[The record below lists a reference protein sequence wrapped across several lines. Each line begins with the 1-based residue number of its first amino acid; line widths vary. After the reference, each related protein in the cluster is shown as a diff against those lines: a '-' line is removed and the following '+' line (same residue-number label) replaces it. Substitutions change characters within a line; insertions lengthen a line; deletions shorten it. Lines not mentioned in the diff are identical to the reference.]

1 MIKIKDIIKHELIG
15 LRARI
20 VYSKNRDNINL
31 KGKII
36 NETKHTITIKTRKGN
51 KMLFKNN
58 IKLELDVNKKKVLVD
73 GGLLAGRPEDR
84 VKK

>member
-1 MIKIKDIIKHELIG
+1 MIKIKDIAKHEIIG
-15 LRARI
+15 LKARI
-20 VYSKNRDNINL
+20 AGSRNKDNIGL

-36 NETKHTITIKTRKGN
+36 NETKETITIKTSKGN

-58 IKLELDVNKKKVLVD
+58 IKLELDVNKKRVLIE
-73 GGLLAGRPEDR
+73 GALLAGRPEDR